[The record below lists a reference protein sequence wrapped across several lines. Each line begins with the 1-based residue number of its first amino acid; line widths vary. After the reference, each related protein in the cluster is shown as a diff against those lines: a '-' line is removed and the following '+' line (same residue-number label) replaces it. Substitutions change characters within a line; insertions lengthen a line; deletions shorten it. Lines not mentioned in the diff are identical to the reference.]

1 MSHTKN
7 VYNLSLKTYKDVY
20 DSLYVSLCLF
30 ARNYVHDLDLAKDLV
45 QEVFI
50 KVWED
55 KVGFRNEATVKSYMY
70 MAVKNKCFDLLKS
83 KRFRSTENMSVEDMD
98 ELTRDSFYLKEVVI
112 EEVSTRIETAIDT
125 LPKKCAQIIRL
136 SIGGLTNP
144 EIAQHLGIS
153 LNTVKAQK
161 KIAYKKLRPLLKDY
175 FVLMAFVFDYTA

>member
-1 MSHTKN
+1 
-7 VYNLSLKTYKDVY
+7 
-20 DSLYVSLCLF
+20 
-30 ARNYVHDLDLAKDLV
+30 
-45 QEVFI
+45 
-50 KVWED
+50 
-55 KVGFRNEATVKSYMY
+55 